1 MPWLGVDIG
10 GTFTD
15 LVLYDEDSK
24 TLRLEKTPSTP
35 DDHSRGMLAGIDALG
50 LDLDR
55 VGKLAHGTTV
65 ATNTVLERNGARTAV
80 LITQGFRDVLEVGRG
95 NRTVMYDFKAT
106 RPKPLIPRSR
116 VFEVDERCLF
126 DGTVRRGVSPSTIE
140 SIAEK
145 LRAMDVEAVAVC
157 YLHAYANDS
166 NERLSKQTLQK
177 ILPDAFVSTSSEVLP
192 ELREFERFAT
202 TALNVYV
209 GPRMR
214 RYLDALGEALALRG
228 YRRPLAI
235 MMSNGGTWPVSK
247 IIKFP
252 VNSMFS
258 GPAAGVIGAVNAASE
273 AGYGNVIT
281 YDMGGTSTDTCLIK
295 DFRYAMSNEGKIGTM
310 PNRVQQIE
318 INSIGSGGGSIV
330 SLGPAKFLQ
339 VGPESAG
346 ALPGPVCYGR
356 GGTAPT
362 VTDANLVLGRLGKA
376 RVLGGEIRLD
386 VGSARR
392 AVGRL
397 ADRLGLD
404 AVQMAQGIIDLA
416 VSQMTGSIKEIS
428 IMRGHDPRDF
438 ALFAYGGAG
447 PMHAAFVAAELGMLR
462 VVIPPMP
469 GNFSAFG
476 LLTADVRHELV
487 RTQRV
492 PTAIIEFADVTA
504 VFEEMCEAACRD
516 LTRQGFAK
524 SAIRFERRLD
534 MRYIGQA
541 FELSVPVSETAA
553 SMADVD
559 KAFHEAYET
568 RYAHVLADP
577 TEIVC
582 FRVSACGL
590 VAKPAPPKI
599 AHAGSTLD
607 DAMLGNSDVYFGSDF
622 VKTALYDRSR
632 LPPTATFEGPAIVE
646 ESGATTIVPPGF
658 VARTDP
664 NENLLLEQL

>member
-126 DGTVRRGVSPSTIE
+126 DGTVRRGVSPSAIE

-177 ILPDAFVSTSSEVLP
+177 ILPDAFISTSSEVLP

-258 GPAAGVIGAVNAASE
+258 GPAAGVIGASQCGKRGGLRQRDHLRHGRYQHRYLPDQRFSGTPCRTRERSARCPTGSNKSRLTASARVAAAS
-273 AGYGNVIT
+273 
-281 YDMGGTSTDTCLIK
+281 S
-295 DFRYAMSNEGKIGTM
+295 RS
-310 PNRVQQIE
+310 
-318 INSIGSGGGSIV
+318 
-330 SLGPAKFLQ
+330 GPAKFLQ

-428 IMRGHDPRDF
+428 IMRGARP
-438 ALFAYGGAG
+438 AG
-447 PMHAAFVAAELGMLR
+447 LRAVRLWRSGTNACRIRRGRAWHAAGR
-462 VVIPPMP
+462 HP
-469 GNFSAFG
+469 
-476 LLTADVRHELV
+476 ADARGTS
-487 RTQRV
+487 R
-492 PTAIIEFADVTA
+492 P
-504 VFEEMCEAACRD
+504 
-516 LTRQGFAK
+516 
-524 SAIRFERRLD
+524 
-534 MRYIGQA
+534 
-541 FELSVPVSETAA
+541 SV
-553 SMADVD
+553 
-559 KAFHEAYET
+559 Y
-568 RYAHVLADP
+568 
-577 TEIVC
+577 
-582 FRVSACGL
+582 
-590 VAKPAPPKI
+590 
-599 AHAGSTLD
+599 
-607 DAMLGNSDVYFGSDF
+607 
-622 VKTALYDRSR
+622 
-632 LPPTATFEGPAIVE
+632 
-646 ESGATTIVPPGF
+646 
-658 VARTDP
+658 
-664 NENLLLEQL
+664 